1 MKRIKIEDRSVI
13 DALTSGDAYI
23 EVDDRKFMLF
33 EMEKITES
41 DRYEV
46 VDEEEKQL
54 LLESL
59 QGDNPILSDSEVD
72 AMLGIAEEK

>member
-1 MKRIKIEDRSVI
+1 MKRIKIEDRRVI

-33 EMEKITES
+33 EMEKITVP

-54 LLESL
+54 LLEAL
-59 QGDNPILSDSEVD
+59 QGDNPILSDAEVD
-72 AMLGIAEEK
+72 AMLGIVKER